1 VAAGRIESQF
11 PERFS
16 LKPEC
21 LFSKSPDVYLRLKP
35 LSKERISRETTV
47 NVARAFWLVDE
58 SHRENSKFTYMNVYS
73 RSDRFEYQVYWD
85 PKTKRFVF
93 SNREFY

>member
-1 VAAGRIESQF
+1 MAAGRVESQF

-21 LFSKSPDVYLRLKP
+21 LFSKSPDVYLRLEP
-35 LSKERISRETTV
+35 LGKERISRATTV
-47 NVARAFWLVDE
+47 NVARAFWLVGE
-58 SHRENSKFTYMNVYS
+58 SHREDSQFTYMNVYS
-73 RSDRFEYQVYWD
+73 PRDRFEYQAYWD
-85 PKTKRFVF
+85 PKTNRFVF